1 MKALIERAWI
11 RAPESGGITRYEVLV
26 RIDVSKGKFIESTH
40 RTYEDARA
48 RIEELLEYDTTVE
61 RNALTPTR

>member
-1 MKALIERAWI
+1 MKAVIERVWL

>member
-1 MKALIERAWI
+1 MKARIEEAWI

-26 RIDVSKGKFIESTH
+26 RIDVSKGKFIESIH
-40 RTYEDARA
+40 RTYEDAKA
-48 RIEELLEYDTTVE
+48 RMEELLEYDTTVE

>member
-1 MKALIERAWI
+1 MKAIIERAWI

-26 RIDVSKGKFIESTH
+26 RIDVSKGKFIESVH
-40 RTYEDARA
+40 HTYEDARA
-48 RIEELLEYDTTVE
+48 RMEELLEYGTTVE